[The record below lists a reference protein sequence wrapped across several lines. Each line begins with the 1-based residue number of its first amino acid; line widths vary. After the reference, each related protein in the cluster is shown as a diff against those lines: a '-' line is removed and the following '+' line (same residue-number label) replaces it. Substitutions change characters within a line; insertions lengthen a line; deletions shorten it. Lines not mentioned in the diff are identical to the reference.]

1 MLILIVLEIKNI
13 KTIVYLDM
21 VYIILYP
28 FNIFFLFPFV
38 WTLVCHNS
46 DFENKPLNSKNYN

>member
-28 FNIFFLFPFV
+28 FSIFFPHSYEHWYATIV
-38 WTLVCHNS
+38 I
-46 DFENKPLNSKNYN
+46 

>member
-1 MLILIVLEIKNI
+1 MLILIVIEIKNI

-28 FNIFFLFPFV
+28 FNIFFGSHSYEHWYATIV
-38 WTLVCHNS
+38 I
-46 DFENKPLNSKNYN
+46 

>member
-28 FNIFFLFPFV
+28 FNIFFFV
-38 WTLVCHNS
+38 PIRMNTGM
-46 DFENKPLNSKNYN
+46 PQ

>member
-28 FNIFFLFPFV
+28 FNIFFVPIR
-38 WTLVCHNS
+38 
-46 DFENKPLNSKNYN
+46 LNTGMPQ